1 MPEESEST
9 TPGDEQLIAA
19 ALSGET
25 SSFGAIVERY
35 WNMAVA
41 LALTKINYPIEA
53 EDAAQESFI
62 KAYFQLETLRDP
74 SRFVGW
80 LSKIINQQC
89 TNLLRQKARDKRVGT
104 SRETYVPETLGS
116 VAARNTNP
124 GLTAEQAH
132 FVRRTVSRLPEG
144 FRKVVIMRFVGGLSA
159 SQIARQLGKRHGA
172 IRVRLHRAYQILR
185 KDLAPLFEEAEL

>member
-41 LALTKINYPIEA
+41 LALTKINDPIEA

-62 KAYFQLETLRDP
+62 KAYSQLHALRDP
-74 SRFVGW
+74 SRFAGW
-80 LSKIINQQC
+80 LAKIVAQQC
-89 TNLLRQKARDKRVGT
+89 TNVLRQKVRDKRVGT
-104 SRETYVPETLGS
+104 SRETFDPEALGS
-116 VAARNTNP
+116 VASLNTNP

-132 FVRRTVSRLPEG
+132 FVRRTVSRLPKG
-144 FRKVVIMRFVGGLSA
+144 FRKVVIMRFVGGL
-159 SQIARQLGKRHGA
+159 
-172 IRVRLHRAYQILR
+172 
-185 KDLAPLFEEAEL
+185 